1 MRRDSFW
8 FPFEPNRWLANEK
21 LALVSLASKGL
32 WIHLLCLM
40 YKANAGG
47 KLTINGHIPTPEQI
61 SRMVGQDAKPLL
73 QELEV
78 AGVYELKDGAI
89 YHGGVAS
96 GLAKM
101 EERSAGYARRM
112 NHRSPIYVPSMNHL
126 CTKDE
131 PSIVYNNSNSN
142 SNNNSKIDNKKE
154 REGLRPTLAEWI
166 AFAKEIGWRQTDAE
180 SAFDYY
186 QSNGWKVGGK
196 ASVKDWRACARNC
209 QRRSNQQPTKGNNQQ
224 MKKPIKSGCESPP
237 TYKLAGFN
245 THSDWVEAGCP

>member
-21 LALVSLASKGL
+21 LALVSLAAKGL

-47 KLTINGHIPTPEQI
+47 KLTINGNAPTLEQI

-78 AGVYELKDGAI
+78 AGVYDIKDGAI
-89 YHGGVAS
+89 YHGGVAA

-101 EERSAGYARRM
+101 DERSAGYARRI
-112 NHRSPIYVPSMNHL
+112 NHRSSIYALSMSHL
-126 CTKDE
+126 CTKDGT
-131 PSIVYNNSNSN
+131 SIVYNNSNSN

-186 QSNGWKVGGK
+186 ESNGWKVGGR
-196 ASVKDWRACARNC
+196 ASVKDWKACARNC
-209 QRRSNQQPTKGNNQQ
+209 QRRNQTTNTKGNQP
-224 MKKPIKSGCESPP
+224 MKPTRSQCESLP
-237 TYKLAGFN
+237 TYKVMGFA
-245 THSDWVEAGCP
+245 THEAWVKAGCP

>member
-1 MRRDSFW
+1 VKRDSFW

-21 LALVSLASKGL
+21 LALVSLEAKGL
-32 WIHLLCLM
+32 WIHLICLM

-47 KLTINGHIPTPEQI
+47 KLTINGNSPSPEQI

-78 AGVYELKDGAI
+78 AGVYEIKDGAI

-101 EERSAGYARRM
+101 EERSAGYARRIT
-112 NHRSPIYVPSMNHL
+112 HRCAIDAPSMNHL
-126 CTKDE
+126 SSIDE
-131 PSIVYNNSNSN
+131 PSIVYNKSNSN

-154 REGLRPTLAEWI
+154 REGLRPTHAEWI
-166 AFAKEIGWRQTDAE
+166 AFAQEIGWRLTDAE

-209 QRRSNQQPTKGNNQQ
+209 QRRSNQQPIKGNQP

-237 TYKLAGFN
+237 TYKIMGFQ
-245 THSDWVEAGCP
+245 TLEAWEKAGCP

>member
-1 MRRDSFW
+1 MKRDSFW

-21 LALVSLASKGL
+21 LALVSLEAKGL
-32 WIHLLCLM
+32 WIHLICLM

-47 KLTINGHIPTPEQI
+47 KLTINGNPPSPEQI

-78 AGVYELKDGAI
+78 AGVYEIKDGAI

-101 EERSAGYARRM
+101 EERSAGYARRIT
-112 NHRSPIYVPSMNHL
+112 HRCAIDAPSMNHL
-126 CTKDE
+126 SSIDE
-131 PSIVYNNSNSN
+131 PSIVYNKSNSN
-142 SNNNSKIDNKKE
+142 SKSYINKDNKKE
-154 REGLRPTLAEWI
+154 RDGLRPTHAEWI
-166 AFAKEIGWRQTDAE
+166 AFANEIGWRLTDAE

-186 QSNGWKVGGK
+186 QSNGWKVGGR

-209 QRRSNQQPTKGNNQQ
+209 QRRSNQQPTKGNQP

-237 TYKLAGFN
+237 TYKIMGFQ
-245 THSDWVEAGCP
+245 TLEAWEKAGCP

>member
-32 WIHLLCLM
+32 WIHLVCLM

-47 KLTINGHIPTPEQI
+47 KLTINGNSPTTEQI

-112 NHRSPIYVPSMNHL
+112 THRCTIDAPSMNHL

-142 SNNNSKIDNKKE
+142 SNNNSNTNNKKE
-154 REGLRPTLAEWI
+154 REGLRPTLSQWLAN
-166 AFAKEIGWRQTDAE
+166 AKEIGWAEADAE
-180 SAFDYY
+180 TAFFYY
-186 QSNGWKVGGK
+186 GSVGWMIGNKPMK
-196 ASVKDWRACARNC
+196 NWKLCARTC
-209 QRRSNQQPTKGNNQQ
+209 QRRNQKQKKGNDLISISSLEFDG
-224 MKKPIKSGCESPP
+224 MKKVKI
-237 TYKLAGFN
+237 
-245 THSDWVEAGCP
+245 

>member
-32 WIHLLCLM
+32 WIHLVCLM

-47 KLTINGHIPTPEQI
+47 KLTINGNAPTPEQI

-78 AGVYELKDGAI
+78 AGVYEIKDGAI

-112 NHRSPIYVPSMNHL
+112 THRCTIDAPSMNHL

-142 SNNNSKIDNKKE
+142 SNNNSKTNNKKE
-154 REGLRPTLAEWI
+154 REGLRPTLTEWL
-166 AFAKEIGWRQTDAE
+166 AFAKEIAWRQADAE

-209 QRRSNQQPTKGNNQQ
+209 HRRSNQMKGNNQV
-224 MKKPIKSGCESPP
+224 IKQPHRSQCESLP
-237 TYKLAGFN
+237 TWKLMKFA
-245 THSDWVEAGCP
+245 TRELWVEAGCP

>member
-89 YHGGVAS
+89 YHAGVAS

-112 NHRSPIYVPSMNHL
+112 THRSPIYVPSMNHL

-154 REGLRPTLAEWI
+154 REGLRPTLSQWLAN
-166 AFAKEIGWRQTDAE
+166 AKEIGWAEADAE
-180 SAFDYY
+180 TAFFYY
-186 QSNGWKVGGK
+186 GSVGWMIGNKPMK
-196 ASVKDWRACARNC
+196 NWKLCARTC
-209 QRRSNQQPTKGNNQQ
+209 QRRSNQQPTKGNQP

-237 TYKLAGFN
+237 TYKLAGFS
-245 THSDWVEAGCP
+245 THGEWVEAGCP

>member
-1 MRRDSFW
+1 
-8 FPFEPNRWLANEK
+8 
-21 LALVSLASKGL
+21 
-32 WIHLLCLM
+32 
-40 YKANAGG
+40 
-47 KLTINGHIPTPEQI
+47 
-61 SRMVGQDAKPLL
+61 MVGQDAKPLL

-78 AGVYELKDGAI
+78 AGVYEIKDGAI

-101 EERSAGYARRM
+101 EERSAGYARRTT
-112 NHRSPIYVPSMNHL
+112 HRCTIDAPSMNNL

-142 SNNNSKIDNKKE
+142 SNNNSKTNNKKE

-166 AFAKEIGWRQTDAE
+166 AFAKEIRWRQTDAE

-196 ASVKDWRACARNC
+196 APVKDWQACARNC
-209 QRRSNQQPTKGNNQQ
+209 QRRSNQQPMKGNQP

-237 TYKLAGFN
+237 TYKLAGFS
-245 THSDWVEAGCP
+245 THGEWVEAGCP

>member
-1 MRRDSFW
+1 MKRDSFW

-21 LALVSLASKGL
+21 LALVSLEAKGL
-32 WIHLLCLM
+32 WIHLICLM

-47 KLTINGHIPTPEQI
+47 KLTINGNPPSPEQI

-78 AGVYELKDGAI
+78 AGVYEIKDGAI

-101 EERSAGYARRM
+101 EERSAGYARRIT
-112 NHRSPIYVPSMNHL
+112 HRCAIDAPSMNHL
-126 CTKDE
+126 SSIDE
-131 PSIVYNNSNSN
+131 PSIVYNKSNSN

-154 REGLRPTLAEWI
+154 REGLRPTHAEWI
-166 AFAKEIGWRQTDAE
+166 AFAQEIGWRLTDAE

-209 QRRSNQQPTKGNNQQ
+209 QRRSNQQPIKGNQP

-237 TYKLAGFN
+237 TYKIMGFQ
-245 THSDWVEAGCP
+245 TLEAWEKAGCP

>member
-1 MRRDSFW
+1 
-8 FPFEPNRWLANEK
+8 
-21 LALVSLASKGL
+21 
-32 WIHLLCLM
+32 M

-47 KLTINGHIPTPEQI
+47 KLTINGNPPSPEQI

-78 AGVYELKDGAI
+78 AGVYEIKDGAI

-101 EERSAGYARRM
+101 EERSAGYARRIT
-112 NHRSPIYVPSMNHL
+112 HRCPIDAPSMNHL
-126 CTKDE
+126 SSIDE
-131 PSIVYNNSNSN
+131 PSIVYNKSNSN
-142 SNNNSKIDNKKE
+142 SKSYSNKNNKKE
-154 REGLRPTLAEWI
+154 REGLRPTHAEWI
-166 AFAKEIGWRQTDAE
+166 AFAQEIGWRLTDAE

-186 QSNGWKVGGK
+186 QSNGWKVGGR

-209 QRRSNQQPTKGNNQQ
+209 QRRSNQQPTKGTQP

-237 TYKLAGFN
+237 TYKIMGFQ
-245 THSDWVEAGCP
+245 TLEAWEKAGCP

>member
-32 WIHLLCLM
+32 WIHLVCLM

-47 KLTINGHIPTPEQI
+47 KLTINGNSPTPEQI

-78 AGVYELKDGAI
+78 AGVYEIKDGAI

-101 EERSAGYARRM
+101 EERSAGYARRIT
-112 NHRSPIYVPSMNHL
+112 NRCTIDAPSINHL

-142 SNNNSKIDNKKE
+142 SNNNSKINNKKE

-196 ASVKDWRACARNC
+196 APVKDWQACARNC
-209 QRRSNQQPTKGNNQQ
+209 QRRSNQPKGNQP

-237 TYKLAGFN
+237 TYKLAGFS
-245 THSDWVEAGCP
+245 THGEWVEAGCP

>member
-1 MRRDSFW
+1 MKRDSFW

-32 WIHLLCLM
+32 WIHLVCLM

-47 KLTINGHIPTPEQI
+47 KLTINGNAPTTEQI

-73 QELEV
+73 QEPEL

-112 NHRSPIYVPSMNHL
+112 THRCAIDAPSMNYL

-142 SNNNSKIDNKKE
+142 SNNNSKTNNKKE

-166 AFAKEIGWRQTDAE
+166 DFAKEIGWRQADAE

-196 ASVKDWRACARNC
+196 APVKDWRACI
-209 QRRSNQQPTKGNNQQ
+209 
-224 MKKPIKSGCESPP
+224 KKDPE
-237 TYKLAGFN
+237 AV
-245 THSDWVEAGCP
+245 VEYVIVKALKAWAKK

>member
-1 MRRDSFW
+1 MSRDSFW

-47 KLTINGHIPTPEQI
+47 KLTINGHIPTHEQI

-101 EERSAGYARRM
+101 EERSAGYARRIY
-112 NHRSPIYVPSMNHL
+112 HRCSI
-126 CTKDE
+126 DA

-142 SNNNSKIDNKKE
+142 SNSNKDNKKE
-154 REGLRPTLAEWI
+154 REGLRPTHAEWI
-166 AFAKEIGWRQTDAE
+166 AFANEIGWRQTDAE

-196 ASVKDWRACARNC
+196 APVKDWRACARNC
-209 QRRSNQQPTKGNNQQ
+209 QRRNQQPKGNQP
-224 MKKPIKSGCESPP
+224 MRKPIKSGCESPP
-237 TYKLAGFN
+237 TYKLMGYA
-245 THSDWVEAGCP
+245 SREDWVNAGCP

>member
-32 WIHLLCLM
+32 WIHLICLM

-47 KLTINGHIPTPEQI
+47 KLTINGHIPTHEQI
-61 SRMVGQDAKPLL
+61 SRMVGQDATPLL

-112 NHRSPIYVPSMNHL
+112 NHRSSIYVPSMNHL
-126 CTKDE
+126 CTKEE

-142 SNNNSKIDNKKE
+142 SNNNSKTNNKKE
-154 REGLRPTLAEWI
+154 REGLRPTHAEWI
-166 AFAKEIGWRQTDAE
+166 AFANEIGWRLTDAE

-186 QSNGWKVGGK
+186 QSNGWKVGGR

-209 QRRSNQQPTKGNNQQ
+209 QRRNQLQTKGTQP
-224 MKKPIKSGCESPP
+224 MKKPIKSGCDSPP
-237 TYKLAGFN
+237 TYKLMGFE
-245 THSDWVEAGCP
+245 SREAWVKAGCP

>member
-32 WIHLLCLM
+32 WIHLVCLM

-47 KLTINGHIPTPEQI
+47 KLTINGNAPTIEQI

-112 NHRSPIYVPSMNHL
+112 THRCTIDAPSMNHL

-142 SNNNSKIDNKKE
+142 SNNNSKTNNKKE
-154 REGLRPTLAEWI
+154 REGLRPTLSQWLAN
-166 AFAKEIGWRQTDAE
+166 AKEIGWAEADAE
-180 SAFDYY
+180 TAFFYY
-186 QSNGWKVGGK
+186 GSVGWMIGNKPMK
-196 ASVKDWRACARNC
+196 NWKLCARTC
-209 QRRSNQQPTKGNNQQ
+209 QRRSNQQPTKGKQP

-245 THSDWVEAGCP
+245 THSEWVEAGCP